1 MAKYPDVGPGFK
13 DEVLWADSLT
23 AYDKEH
29 FTTYLRFLDAG
40 ADDASYEEMAQIIL
54 GIDPVQEPERAR
66 KAARSH
72 LDRANWMVTTGYKEL
87 FAG

>member
-1 MAKYPDVGPGFK
+1 MAKNPDVGPGFK

-87 FAG
+87 FAE